1 MPRSRLDHKIKVV
14 LGNAEQLLR
23 GVVSLP
29 HDKIGGSE
37 VKAAALESVAHV
49 DNSSHGLNERAK
61 ESKKEAKAR
70 QIQKNQKS

>member
-49 DNSSHGLNERAK
+49 DNSSHGWNERAK
-61 ESKKEAKAR
+61 KAR
-70 QIQKNQKS
+70 RKQKQDRFKKNQKS